1 VSALQ
6 GINLVNEIKFE
17 DIDLTLL
24 KGISLQ
30 PGDESHVIF
39 RANGG
44 VEGQAYYVELNEAIK
59 NAGVSSSKPFA
70 QLHQAPGLERGQ
82 LGVFVYLENKDSGL
96 ETVHISSDD
105 PIAKLRT
112 CLPAEDEG

>member
-6 GINLVNEIKFE
+6 GINLDDEIKFE

-39 RANGG
+39 RASGG

-59 NAGVSSSKPFA
+59 KRGFHQLSLLHNFIRSLDWKGVS
-70 QLHQAPGLERGQ
+70 
-82 LGVFVYLENKDSGL
+82 
-96 ETVHISSDD
+96 
-105 PIAKLRT
+105 
-112 CLPAEDEG
+112 